1 MRRIMLTVALVL
13 WASQIEAAV
22 LFPPDAFRLD
32 VTAVFNDTNTNTFCW
47 QCGDSNPLN
56 DFQAVLQSFPDLTD
70 AWTDFLPYAGSI
82 HLQGTATDYLGL
94 DANFSLRVRF
104 TAWGASLPESLVRPS
119 VSDGIIPGRILG
131 VEDGLA
137 IGTRVLRWKGWG
149 RPVSTSV
156 LPFVPIHSA
165 SRGTAAAGRH
175 RASLSRT
182 NRILPRSRTDVAA
195 PGRIRGRGGR
205 AETTPREDP

>member
-22 LFPPDAFRLD
+22 LFPPDSFRLD

-104 TAWGASLPESLVRPS
+104 TAWGASLPESLVHPS

-131 VEDGLA
+131 GRRRSRNAVLECCDGTVGGVQFRQA
-137 IGTRVLRWKGWG
+137 FF
-149 RPVSTSV
+149 PSF
-156 LPFVPIHSA
+156 PFTVPPEGLH
-165 SRGTAAAGRH
+165 RAGR
-175 RASLSRT
+175 RRSFTFQNKSNT
-182 NRILPRSRTDVAA
+182 PPSPNRRRCSCSDPRSR
-195 PGRIRGRGGR
+195 R
-205 AETTPREDP
+205 PR